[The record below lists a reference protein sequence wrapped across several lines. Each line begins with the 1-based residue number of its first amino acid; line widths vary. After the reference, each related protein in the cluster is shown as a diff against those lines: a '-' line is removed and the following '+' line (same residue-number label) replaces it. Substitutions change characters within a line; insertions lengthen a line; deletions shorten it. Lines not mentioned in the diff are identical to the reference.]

1 MPLSSHQ
8 VLVLQDVI
16 QLIEHRNAAIAAN
29 YHDPD
34 DPRWQDEYIDNL
46 HRIAQVKETIANGQ
60 KAKRGRR

>member
-1 MPLSSHQ
+1 MSFSPHQ

-16 QLIEHRNAAIAAN
+16 QLIEHRNAALAAN

-46 HRIAQVKETIANGQ
+46 HRIAEIKQKIQNG
-60 KAKRGRR
+60 KRGH

>member
-16 QLIEHRNAAIAAN
+16 QLIEHRNAAIAATH
-29 YHDPD
+29 HDPE

-46 HRIAQVKETIANGQ
+46 HRIAQVSETIAAGQ
-60 KAKRGRR
+60 KTKRGRR